1 MAKEGKNIA
10 GARKKVDR
18 DKQYDV
24 QSAMEMVLDSKYAK
38 FDESVDVAVRLNVN
52 PRHAEQMVRGACV
65 LPHGLGKSVRVLVF
79 AKGDK
84 AAEATAAGAD
94 VVGDEDL
101 VAKIRGGWLDF
112 DKCIATPPM
121 MRFVGQVGKIL
132 GPRGLMPNPKVGTVT
147 MNVGQA
153 VEEAKSGRL
162 EFRVEKAGIIHTS
175 IGRSSFTADQLAENA
190 RTFFDTI
197 QKLRPPTVK
206 GEYFKTISV
215 SSTMGPGIKID
226 DSEIVQSVK

>member
-52 PRHAEQMVRGACV
+52 PRHADQMVRGACV

-94 VVGDEDL
+94 VVGE
-101 VAKIRGGWLDF
+101 
-112 DKCIATPPM
+112 P
-121 MRFVGQVGKIL
+121 
-132 GPRGLMPNPKVGTVT
+132 
-147 MNVGQA
+147 
-153 VEEAKSGRL
+153 
-162 EFRVEKAGIIHTS
+162 
-175 IGRSSFTADQLAENA
+175 LA
-190 RTFFDTI
+190 
-197 QKLRPPTVK
+197 
-206 GEYFKTISV
+206 
-215 SSTMGPGIKID
+215 
-226 DSEIVQSVK
+226 